1 MSGEL
6 RAFLAVGAAL
16 VLLLVIRKIR
26 RSQFDAA
33 DSLYWLGLSAGLL
46 VVAVFPQIAY
56 FFSGLLGF
64 QSPSNFVFLVMI
76 ALLLAR
82 EFSLQAQ
89 LAALRRKVTALVQE
103 VAVREAD
110 GADGMERR
118 RQGAPGSQAPRGT
131 RE

>member
-6 RAFLAVGAAL
+6 RAFLAGGAAL

-26 RSQFDAA
+26 RSQFDAS

-89 LAALRRKVTALVQE
+89 LSALRRKVTALVQE
-103 VAVREAD
+103 VAVRDAD
-110 GADGMERR
+110 AAGEGARDRR
-118 RQGAPGSQAPRGT
+118 DASAARGSRCPRD
-131 RE
+131 